1 MGKAV
6 EQRVVVHQALDQGNR
21 ARLYRA
27 GGLNGAI
34 EHLHVRDGAG
44 VLPRRDVDTVHAP
57 GDVAHQHTG
66 HAIDAVGGDDLARRR
81 IVLDRGTV
89 ALELQHQHVQVA
101 FEHGVYLAARSLEL
115 GIGIYNAKLL
125 LVDKGVGIAVEHI
138 VRQQAQRKGAT
149 QIGIARLQVRHAV
162 AQARELARHARAV
175 HDLSKQHTVGNAR
188 REHVEEKRV
197 GTLVSQDKGDALL
210 VGRNNAL
217 RKTVDAFLAK
227 QMMRNERGH
236 NDPFD
241 FIRCHPLCPPHGH
254 AKPAAVNDGMQTA
267 YASPRCALT
276 SAARRRDTGTVE
288 VTQSS
293 LSSIR
298 PVEPISTLCTSSK
311 LTR

>member
-6 EQRVVVHQALDQGNR
+6 EQRVIVHQALNQRDR
-21 ARLYRA
+21 ARLCGA
-27 GGLNGAI
+27 GRLNRAI

-57 GDVAHQHTG
+57 GDVAHQHAG

-81 IVLDRGTV
+81 IVLDRGPV
-89 ALELQHQHVQVA
+89 ALELQHKHVQVA
-101 FEHGVYLAARSLEL
+101 FEHGMNLTARSLEL
-115 GIGIYNAKLL
+115 GIGLDNAKLL

-175 HDLSKQHTVGNAR
+175 HDLSKRHTVGNAR

-241 FIRCHPLCPPHGH
+241 FIRCHPLCPPHSH
-254 AKPAAVNDGMQTA
+254 AKPVTANDGT
-267 YASPRCALT
+267 PTLT
-276 SAARRRDTGTVE
+276 LAPSA
-288 VTQSS
+288 
-293 LSSIR
+293 I
-298 PVEPISTLCTSSK
+298 
-311 LTR
+311 